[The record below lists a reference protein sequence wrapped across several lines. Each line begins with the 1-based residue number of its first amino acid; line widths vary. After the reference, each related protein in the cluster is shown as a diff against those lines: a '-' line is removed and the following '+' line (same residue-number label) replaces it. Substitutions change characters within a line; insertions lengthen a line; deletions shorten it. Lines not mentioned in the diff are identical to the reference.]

1 MGCIKIESYP
11 ETDPSKV
18 KFGNNQFA
26 FINAAAEPATVYVN
40 DNDIAQ
46 FELITLVTSRPGT
59 SENKLDH
66 VDGVRVLTHT
76 GNIYVAFNDH
86 SLSFVEAF
94 ELANGSNVLVNL
106 DHKPSDYL
114 GRFKTSVNQQA

>member
-1 MGCIKIESYP
+1 MGCIKIESFS
-11 ETDPSKV
+11 ESDPSQV
-18 KFGNNQFA
+18 TFGNTQSA
-26 FINAAAEPATVYVN
+26 FINAASLPSTVYVN

-46 FELITLVTSRPGT
+46 FELITLITPRPGT

-76 GNIYVAFNDH
+76 GSTYVAFNDYA
-86 SLSFVEAF
+86 LSFTEAF
-94 ELANGSNVLVNL
+94 ELANGSNVLVNI

-114 GRFKTSVNQQA
+114 GRFKK